1 MNMAQKK
8 LYLLLVCTMLCIFQ
22 IQFAFGQEKFVINGN
37 LKDQLTGEVIIRAV
51 VRIEELPNLGVLSN
65 EYGFYAI
72 ALPKG
77 KYTLLITQLGYEKYK
92 QQVTLEENISIN
104 IFLKPAN
111 LLKEVVVES
120 GRKNDNLLKPQMLE
134 GEVLIKI

>member
-1 MNMAQKK
+1 MNIAQKK
-8 LYLLLVCTMLCIFQ
+8 PSLILVCTMLCIFQ

-77 KYTLLITQLGYEKYK
+77 KYTVVVSQLG
-92 QQVTLEENISIN
+92 
-104 IFLKPAN
+104 
-111 LLKEVVVES
+111 
-120 GRKNDNLLKPQMLE
+120 
-134 GEVLIKI
+134 

>member
-104 IFLKPAN
+104 IFLKPAWIG
-111 LLKEVVVES
+111 LVPLPRILSDAAWVWGFLS
-120 GRKNDNLLKPQMLE
+120 AWPLSSR
-134 GEVLIKI
+134 

>member
-51 VRIEELPNLGVLSN
+51 IRIEELPS
-65 EYGFYAI
+65 
-72 ALPKG
+72 
-77 KYTLLITQLGYEKYK
+77 
-92 QQVTLEENISIN
+92 IS
-104 IFLKPAN
+104 
-111 LLKEVVVES
+111 
-120 GRKNDNLLKPQMLE
+120 
-134 GEVLIKI
+134 